1 MGPKSKERLKR
12 LSLLDDCCRA
22 IQSKFVISH
31 CFNDN
36 GIYPVPKFLVLVT
49 ASDNFSVAAYVGYR
63 VANRPLFQRTVLYLN
78 HPRLCP
84 LLNLELSFISRA
96 EKNLLQERKKFAKVQ
111 SNRGCVAAQPMENR
125 VLTFFVFLFFF
136 FFFGSH
142 HVREQYFYRVASKKK
157 KKMVNT

>member
-78 HPRLCP
+78 HPRPCP

-96 EKNLLQERKKFAKVQ
+96 EKNLLQKRKKFAKVQ

-125 VLTFFVFLFFF
+125 VLTFFCFSFLFFF
-136 FFFGSH
+136 LEATMS
-142 HVREQYFYRVASKKK
+142 ASSIFTGWPPKK